1 VLATYPRKGMNV
13 RPCHILVATL
23 FLWFSLSASSSV
35 SAQTSTPA
43 VTEMRNA
50 FQQLNY
56 TAAKKA
62 GEQALQHW
70 QRLTPQQ
77 AIEVHQ
83 VLGVIAY
90 SEGDFFEAK
99 SQFEQA
105 LSLEPDLKLDS
116 LYVSPKIHQFLDQL
130 KANLAMGNG
139 HSSGTLRYLVIPDL
153 RPQAALRSLLLP
165 GLGQFHKNQKSKGR
179 ALMAGAGAGVVLTGA
194 LHLRRE
200 KARENYLSAST
211 IAKAEATYR
220 RYNTLNRARNLSALL
235 TSGLWLYSFFDALT
249 SPAAQ
254 PPPVGLLPLPATG
267 KVVAGLSWQVR
278 F

>member
-1 VLATYPRKGMNV
+1 MLTIYPRKGMNV
-13 RPCHILVATL
+13 RPCQILVAAL
-23 FLWFSLSASSSV
+23 SLWFSLTASSSV
-35 SAQTSTPA
+35 LAQTNTQA
-43 VTEMRNA
+43 VTDMRNA
-50 FQQLNY
+50 FQQLHY

-77 AIEVHQ
+77 VIEVHQ

-139 HSSGTLRYLVIPDL
+139 HSSGASRYLVIPDL

-165 GLGQFHKNQKSKGR
+165 GLGQLHKNQKSKGR
-179 ALMAGAGAGVVLTGA
+179 VLMAGAGASVVLTGA

-254 PPPVGLLPLPATG
+254 PPPVSLLPLTATG

>member
-1 VLATYPRKGMNV
+1 MKLGPHQIFLAP
-13 RPCHILVATL
+13 LS
-23 FLWFSLSASSSV
+23 LWLSLTADSAMF
-35 SAQTSTPA
+35 AQTNTQA
-43 VTEMRNA
+43 VSEMRNA

-56 TAAKKA
+56 AAAKKA
-62 GEQALQHW
+62 GERALQHW

-77 AIEVHQ
+77 VIEVHQ
-83 VLGVIAY
+83 VLAVIAY

-105 LSLEPDLKLDS
+105 LSLAPDLKLDS

-130 KANLAMGNG
+130 KANLALGNG
-139 HSSGTLRYLVIPDL
+139 HSSGTIRYLVIPDV
-153 RPQAALRSLLLP
+153 RPQAALRSLVLP
-165 GLGQFHKNQKSKGR
+165 GLGQLHKNQTSKGR
-179 ALMAGAGAGVVLTGA
+179 LLMAGAGAGVVLTAA

-200 KARENYLSAST
+200 KARENYLSAAT
-211 IAKAEATYR
+211 IAKAETTYR

-235 TSGLWLYSFFDALT
+235 TSGIWVYSFFDALA

-254 PPPVGLLPLPATG
+254 PPPAVSLLPLPTTG
-267 KVVAGLSWQVR
+267 KIVAGLSWQVS